1 MVKKRKAFQL
11 FFFSLVFSLASLPG
25 QNRRTVMEVRLALGL
40 GEEFGAWSLAE
51 EVLQGEMKT
60 QDLTPGDRG
69 LLYASLLD
77 LRLRRAAT
85 EPLLSKQI
93 ELGAEALEEAL
104 RVVEQGENGPLP
116 LLKPIL
122 LKFGP
127 GMVDFGMWARAAL
140 HLLPASRRKEAL
152 MARSARLLEE
162 AQACLGGVRK
172 RLLNELAHN
181 WNRSTSYL
189 SWQACLWEGEFLT
202 ELAWILP
209 EGKKKREIL
218 EKAKKILEDF
228 LYEVG

>member
-1 MVKKRKAFQL
+1 MVKKRKALRL
-11 FFFSLVFSLASLPG
+11 FFFPLLFSLAPLPG
-25 QNRRTVMEVRLALGL
+25 QNRRTVMEARLALGL

-51 EVLQGEMKT
+51 EVLRMEMMAR
-60 QDLTPGDRG
+60 DLTPEDRG

-77 LRLRRAAT
+77 LRLRRAAA

-104 RVVEQGENGPLP
+104 RVVEQSENGPLP

-122 LKFGP
+122 LRFGS

-140 HLLPASRRKEAL
+140 RLLPASPRKEAL
-152 MARSARLLEE
+152 TARSARLLEK
-162 AQACLGGVRK
+162 AQVRLGSVRK
-172 RLLNELAHN
+172 RLLDELSHH
-181 WNRSTSYL
+181 WNLSTSYL

-218 EKAKKILEDF
+218 EKAKTILEAF